1 MIQYATHTAD
11 CVGSFVHKWG
21 GKVNE
26 KNLIPNSERSPIEVR
41 ENGRKGGIKSGE
53 VRREQK
59 TYRDMAKAMLSAK
72 ITDENILNELKAY
85 GLSETDVKAYTLL
98 GMIKASANGSHNAF
112 DRLMELIGEKE
123 QNQNENVIAK
133 LDKVL
138 GDIDEVMN
146 NGKT

>member
-1 MIQYATHTAD
+1 MND
-11 CVGSFVHKWG
+11 
-21 GKVNE
+21 
-26 KNLIPNSERSPIEVR
+26 KNLIPNSERSPKEVR
-41 ENGRKGGIKSGE
+41 ENGRKGGIKSGQ

-59 TYRDMAKAMLSAK
+59 TYREMAKAMLSAQ
-72 ITDENILNELKAY
+72 ITDPKMLEEMAKY
-85 GLSETDVKAYTLL
+85 GIERTDLKAYTLL
-98 GMIKASANGSHNAF
+98 GMIKASGNGSHNAF

-146 NGKT
+146 NGET

>member
-1 MIQYATHTAD
+1 MN
-11 CVGSFVHKWG
+11 
-21 GKVNE
+21 NE
-26 KNLIPNSERSPIEVR
+26 NLIPLNKRTQRERKEIA
-41 ENGRKGGIKSGE
+41 RKGAIATNKKK
-53 VRREQK
+53 VEQK
-59 TYRDMAKAMLSAK
+59 TYRDMAKAMLSAT
-72 ITDENILNELKAY
+72 ITDENILNELQAY

-98 GMIKASANGSHNAF
+98 GMIKASGNGSHNAF

-146 NGKT
+146 NGET

>member
-1 MIQYATHTAD
+1 M
-11 CVGSFVHKWG
+11 
-21 GKVNE
+21 NE
-26 KNLIPNSERSPIEVR
+26 KNLIPFNQRTENEQR
-41 ENGRKGGIKSGE
+41 EIARQGGIKSGE

-59 TYRDMAKAMLSAK
+59 TYREMAKAMLSAT
-72 ITDENILNELKAY
+72 ITDENILNELQAY

-98 GMIKASANGSHNAF
+98 GMIKASGNGSHNAF

-146 NGKT
+146 NGET

>member
-1 MIQYATHTAD
+1 MND
-11 CVGSFVHKWG
+11 
-21 GKVNE
+21 
-26 KNLIPNSERSPIEVR
+26 KNLIPLNQRTKSEQR
-41 ENGRKGGIKSGE
+41 EIARQGGIKSGE

-59 TYRDMAKAMLSAK
+59 SYREMAKVMLSAT
-72 ITDENILNELKAY
+72 ITDENILNELQAY

-98 GMIKASANGSHNAF
+98 GMIKASGNGSHNAF

-123 QNQNENVIAK
+123 QNQNENVIAN

-146 NGKT
+146 NGET

>member
-1 MIQYATHTAD
+1 MAKKDLIPLNQRTKEEQKKI
-11 CVGSFVHKWG
+11 CSKG
-21 GKVNE
+21 GK
-26 KNLIPNSERSPIEVR
+26 
-41 ENGRKGGIKSGE
+41 KSGE

-59 TYRDMAKAMLSAK
+59 TYRDMAKAMLSAT
-72 ITDENILNELKAY
+72 ITDENILNEFKAY

-146 NGKT
+146 NGET

>member
-1 MIQYATHTAD
+1 MN
-11 CVGSFVHKWG
+11 
-21 GKVNE
+21 NE
-26 KNLIPNSERSPIEVR
+26 NLIPLNKRTQRERKEIA
-41 ENGRKGGIKSGE
+41 RKGAIATNKKKA
-53 VRREQK
+53 EQK
-59 TYRDMAKAMLSAK
+59 TYREMAKAMLSAT

-98 GMIKASANGSHNAF
+98 GMIKASGNGSHNAF

-146 NGKT
+146 NGET

>member
-1 MIQYATHTAD
+1 MAQKDLIPFNQRTEEEQKKIA
-11 CVGSFVHKWG
+11 SMG
-21 GKVNE
+21 GK
-26 KNLIPNSERSPIEVR
+26 
-41 ENGRKGGIKSGE
+41 KSGE

-59 TYRDMAKAMLSAK
+59 TYRDMAKAMLSAT
-72 ITDENILNELKAY
+72 ITDKNILNELKAY

-98 GMIKASANGSHNAF
+98 GMIKASGNGSHHAF

-146 NGKT
+146 NGET

>member
-1 MIQYATHTAD
+1 MND
-11 CVGSFVHKWG
+11 
-21 GKVNE
+21 
-26 KNLIPNSERSPIEVR
+26 KNLIPFSERTESEQR
-41 ENGRKGGIKSGE
+41 EIRSKGGKQSAKN
-53 VRREQK
+53 RREQK
-59 TYRDMAKAMLSAK
+59 TYREMAKAMLSAT
-72 ITDENILNELKAY
+72 ITDENILNELQAY

-98 GMIKASANGSHNAF
+98 GMIKASGNGSHNAF

-146 NGKT
+146 SGET

>member
-1 MIQYATHTAD
+1 MAQKDLIPLNQRTKEEQKKI
-11 CVGSFVHKWG
+11 CSKG
-21 GKVNE
+21 GK
-26 KNLIPNSERSPIEVR
+26 
-41 ENGRKGGIKSGE
+41 KSGE
-53 VRREQK
+53 VRREQR
-59 TYRDMAKAMLSAK
+59 TYRDMAKAMLSAT
-72 ITDENILNELKAY
+72 ITDEDILNELKAY

-98 GMIKASANGSHNAF
+98 GMIKASGNGSHNAF

>member
-1 MIQYATHTAD
+1 MAKKDLIPFNQRTKEEQKKI
-11 CVGSFVHKWG
+11 CSKG
-21 GKVNE
+21 GK
-26 KNLIPNSERSPIEVR
+26 
-41 ENGRKGGIKSGE
+41 KSGE

-59 TYRDMAKAMLSAK
+59 TYRDMAKAMLSAT

-146 NGKT
+146 NGET

>member
-1 MIQYATHTAD
+1 LAKKDLIPFNQRTEEEQKKIASM
-11 CVGSFVHKWG
+11 G
-21 GKVNE
+21 GK
-26 KNLIPNSERSPIEVR
+26 
-41 ENGRKGGIKSGE
+41 KSGE

-59 TYRDMAKAMLSAK
+59 TYREMAKAMLSAT
-72 ITDENILNELKAY
+72 ITDENILNELQAY

-98 GMIKASANGSHNAF
+98 GMIKASGNGSHNAF

-146 NGKT
+146 NGET

>member
-1 MIQYATHTAD
+1 MAQKDLIPFNQRTEEEQKKIA
-11 CVGSFVHKWG
+11 SMG
-21 GKVNE
+21 GK
-26 KNLIPNSERSPIEVR
+26 
-41 ENGRKGGIKSGE
+41 KSGE

-59 TYRDMAKAMLSAK
+59 TYREMAKAMLSAT
-72 ITDENILNELKAY
+72 ITDENILNELQAY

-98 GMIKASANGSHNAF
+98 GMIKASGNGSHKAF

-146 NGKT
+146 NGET

>member
-1 MIQYATHTAD
+1 LAKKDLIPFNQRTEEEQKKIASM
-11 CVGSFVHKWG
+11 G
-21 GKVNE
+21 GK
-26 KNLIPNSERSPIEVR
+26 
-41 ENGRKGGIKSGE
+41 KSGE

-59 TYRDMAKAMLSAK
+59 TYREMAKAMLSAT

-98 GMIKASANGSHNAF
+98 GMIKASGNGSHNAF

-146 NGKT
+146 NGET